1 MVVGPEYP
9 GYGEA
14 AAGGEG
20 SGRAGTL
27 LRGGDAPGAGG
38 RPGGPGGREP
48 FLQRWLFSGRVVYV
62 LAAVLVLVGLIGG
75 GWYLTSGRYTSVPA
89 VAKLTEA
96 QAAQTLRQAGFKVQ
110 TGPSVISDN
119 VPKGEVI
126 GTSPSGKALPGA
138 TIVLSVSQGPR
149 MITIPP
155 IPPGDTPAQAQA
167 LLRKAG
173 LTVAATTKPVG
184 VASNPQVGTVAGTTP
199 AAGTAQPENQPV
211 TVNVVAGLALPNLV
225 GQNIDTIQGW
235 AGQNH
240 VNIQPTQVDSNQPQ
254 GTIVAQS
261 PAPTTPVQ
269 PGQTV
274 NVSVS
279 NGPPQIPIPDVQGQS
294 CNDAQQTLQQ
304 AGFNNV
310 NVQQGWFQK
319 NKATGT
325 NPSGQAPADT
335 QITLQCGWGGF

>member
-1 MVVGPEYP
+1 M
-9 GYGEA
+9 
-14 AAGGEG
+14 
-20 SGRAGTL
+20 
-27 LRGGDAPGAGG
+27 
-38 RPGGPGGREP
+38 
-48 FLQRWLFSGRVVYV
+48 
-62 LAAVLVLVGLIGG
+62 
-75 GWYLTSGRYTSVPA
+75 
-89 VAKLTEA
+89 
-96 QAAQTLRQAGFKVQ
+96 
-110 TGPSVISDN
+110 
-119 VPKGEVI
+119 
-126 GTSPSGKALPGA
+126 
-138 TIVLSVSQGPR
+138 
-149 MITIPP
+149 
-155 IPPGDTPAQAQA
+155 AQAQA
-167 LLRKAG
+167 ALREAG

-184 VASNPQVGTVAGTTP
+184 VASNPQIGTVAGTTP
-199 AAGTAQPENQPV
+199 AAGTSQPENQPV

-294 CNDAQQTLQQ
+294 CQRRAADARSRPGSTTSTCSR
-304 AGFNNV
+304 AGSRR
-310 NVQQGWFQK
+310 
-319 NKATGT
+319 TRPPST

-335 QITLQCGWGGF
+335 QITLQCGWGGL